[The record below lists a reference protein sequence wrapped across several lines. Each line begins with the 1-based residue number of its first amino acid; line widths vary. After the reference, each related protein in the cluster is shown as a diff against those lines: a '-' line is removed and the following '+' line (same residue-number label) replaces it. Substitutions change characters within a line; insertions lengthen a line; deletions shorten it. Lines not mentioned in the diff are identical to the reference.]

1 MSGQNIDFIDLENI
15 KLDDKNPRLPSSF
28 RKKKIGKADIVNWM
42 LNDASI
48 IELMLAI
55 GQSGFF
61 IGESLLVIPDEHD
74 TGKYIVVEG
83 NRRLTSVILLTE
95 PDIATSQKIK
105 IEKVLNETMER
116 PQKLPCIV
124 FKSREELNKY
134 LGKVRIS
141 GEILLG

>member
-28 RKKKIGKADIVNWM
+28 RKKKIGKPEIVNWM

-61 IGESLLVIPDEHD
+61 IGESLLVIPDDNEQ
-74 TGKYIVVEG
+74 GKYIVVEG
-83 NRRLTSVILLTE
+83 NRRLTSVILLND
-95 PDIATSQKIK
+95 PSLATSQKIK
-105 IEKVLNETMER
+105 IDKVLNETTER
-116 PQKLPCIV
+116 PKVLPCII
-124 FKSREELNKY
+124 FKSREDIN
-134 LGKVRIS
+134 
-141 GEILLG
+141 ILVTDILQV

>member
-28 RKKKIGKADIVNWM
+28 RKKKIGKPEIVNWM

-61 IGESLLVIPDEHD
+61 IGESLLVIPDDNEQ
-74 TGKYIVVEG
+74 GKYFQD
-83 NRRLTSVILLTE
+83 R
-95 PDIATSQKIK
+95 
-105 IEKVLNETMER
+105 
-116 PQKLPCIV
+116 
-124 FKSREELNKY
+124 
-134 LGKVRIS
+134 
-141 GEILLG
+141 